1 MEWRPPSKDLMTVSE
16 VAGRLRVSRMT
27 IYRMIDRGEIEH
39 VRIGRIVRIPAAEL
53 VRLETPVEL

>member
-1 MEWRPPSKDLMTVSE
+1 MERLPRMLTVIE
-16 VAGRLRVSRMT
+16 VAKRLRVSKMT

-53 VRLETPVEL
+53 IRLETPVEL

>member
-1 MEWRPPSKDLMTVSE
+1 MERLPRMLTVSE
-16 VAGRLRVSRMT
+16 VAKRLRISKMT